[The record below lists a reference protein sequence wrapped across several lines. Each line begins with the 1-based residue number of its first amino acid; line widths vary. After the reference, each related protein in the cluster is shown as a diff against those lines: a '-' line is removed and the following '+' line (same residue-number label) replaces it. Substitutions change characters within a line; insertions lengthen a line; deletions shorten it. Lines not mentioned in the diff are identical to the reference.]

1 MVRTFVTGTFPS
13 RASAGRFLHDAGMLR
28 RLLTC
33 LLFVAPGVCQ
43 DPIAL
48 VGATICPGDGGAPI
62 QNGTVVV
69 REGRIVAVGPRAEVA
84 VPAGVKV
91 VDVAG
96 CYLTPGLVDTH
107 VHYSQTGW
115 ADGRP
120 DARDVRAEFPYPQAM
135 ADNQAHPERFHLA
148 FLHSGVTA
156 VFDVGGYPWT
166 RGLAAACEHDLRA
179 PHVAAAGALL
189 ATYDPKVVVLPDQ
202 SQFVFPKDGDE
213 ARAAVRSHRAFGS
226 AAIKVWLI
234 ETPERSLASLVP
246 IVMAAGDEARRVGLP
261 LIVHSTTLATAKVAV
276 AAGAQL
282 LVHSV
287 EDHEVDDEFVAA
299 MVKQGTFYCP
309 TLTVRDGYVQLYEA
323 KISEEVR
330 GQLEDVHPSVKER
343 VLRTEDAAV
352 RAKVN
357 TLAIQGMQKRFAQQS
372 ETMAR
377 NLVRLHAAGVPVVL
391 GTDAGNPLTL
401 HGPSIFPELEAMQRA
416 GLSAADVLKA
426 ATGDAARAMGRG
438 ADLGVIAVGRVAD
451 LLVLKDD
458 PMQDVRAFR
467 SLLRVC
473 RGGQLYERAVL
484 LPR

>member
-1 MVRTFVTGTFPS
+1 
-13 RASAGRFLHDAGMLR
+13 
-28 RLLTC
+28 
-33 LLFVAPGVCQ
+33 
-43 DPIAL
+43 
-48 VGATICPGDGGAPI
+48 
-62 QNGTVVV
+62 
-69 REGRIVAVGPRAEVA
+69 
-84 VPAGVKV
+84 
-91 VDVAG
+91 
-96 CYLTPGLVDTH
+96 
-107 VHYSQTGW
+107 
-115 ADGRP
+115 
-120 DARDVRAEFPYPQAM
+120 
-135 ADNQAHPERFHLA
+135 
-148 FLHSGVTA
+148 
-156 VFDVGGYPWT
+156 
-166 RGLAAACEHDLRA
+166 
-179 PHVAAAGALL
+179 
-189 ATYDPKVVVLPDQ
+189 
-202 SQFVFPKDGDE
+202 
-213 ARAAVRSHRAFGS
+213 
-226 AAIKVWLI
+226 
-234 ETPERSLASLVP
+234 
-246 IVMAAGDEARRVGLP
+246 
-261 LIVHSTTLATAKVAV
+261 
-276 AAGAQL
+276 
-282 LVHSV
+282 VHSV

>member
-1 MVRTFVTGTFPS
+1 MVRTFPVGTFPL
-13 RASAGRFLHDAGMLR
+13 RASAGPFLHDAGMLH
-28 RLLTC
+28 RLLAC
-33 LLFVAPGVCQ
+33 LLLVAPGFGQ
-43 DPIAL
+43 EPIAL

-62 QNGTVVV
+62 PNGTVVV
-69 REGRIVAVGPRAEVA
+69 REGRIVAVGPRAEVT
-84 VPAGVKV
+84 VPAGVTV
-91 VDVAG
+91 VDIAG
-96 CYLTPGLVDTH
+96 CYLTPGLIDTH

-120 DARDVRAEFPYPQAM
+120 DARDVRAEFPYAQAM
-135 ADNQAHPERFHLA
+135 ADNQAHPERFHRA
-148 FLHSGVTA
+148 FLHSGATA

-189 ATYDPKVVVLPDQ
+189 ATYDPKVLTLPDQ
-202 SQFVFPKDGDE
+202 SQFVFPMSADE

-234 ETPERSLASLVP
+234 ETPDRPLATLVP

-309 TLTVRDGYVQLYEA
+309 TLTVLGGYAGLYEA
-323 KISEEVR
+323 KLGDAVR
-330 GQLEDVHPSVKER
+330 AQLEDVHPSVKER

-357 TLAIQGMQKRFAQQS
+357 TLAMQGMRKHFAQQS

-401 HGPSIFPELEAMQRA
+401 HGPSIVVELEAMQQA
-416 GLSAADVLKA
+416 GLSAAGVLKA
-426 ATGDAARAMGRG
+426 STGDAARAMGRG
-438 ADLGVIAVGRVAD
+438 ADLGVIAVGSVAD
-451 LLVLKDD
+451 RLELNDEAMREVQTLVSNT
-458 PMQDVRAFR
+458 FE
-467 SLLRVC
+467 
-473 RGGQLYERAVL
+473 GEE
-484 LPR
+484 